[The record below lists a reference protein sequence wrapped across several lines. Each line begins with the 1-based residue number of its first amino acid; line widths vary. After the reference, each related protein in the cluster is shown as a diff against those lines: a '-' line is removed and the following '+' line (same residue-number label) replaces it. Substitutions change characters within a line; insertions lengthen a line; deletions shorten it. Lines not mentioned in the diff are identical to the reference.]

1 MNEFGA
7 LALGAVGL
15 LNRIV
20 VTGILITAFA
30 LIIYIGLYNR
40 RSRIARSFAILLGC
54 IIGTFLMELFPSSR
68 RRCDL
73 HLAASA
79 VDRDRPGPGGFAR
92 PVGHAVARDGRHL
105 ATRKIGAKLDMWA
118 AVWSFCWSC

>member
-54 IIGTFLMELFPSSR
+54 IIGTFLMELFSQLS
-68 RRCDL
+68 
-73 HLAASA
+73 
-79 VDRDRPGPGGFAR
+79 
-92 PVGHAVARDGRHL
+92 
-105 ATRKIGAKLDMWA
+105 IGDVTFTWQRL
-118 AVWSFCWSC
+118 